1 MRAELARTLASLHA
15 PEWRA
20 RYGNEFEAL
29 LVDLP
34 ASPFNLADVAASIV
48 ASRRRSLAVAAVFA
62 AALFL
67 TLVGFAKLAGP
78 AGVAFSRHLSRP
90 IACVLFVNHAHRSR
104 PPCALG

>member
-20 RYGNEFEAL
+20 RYGGEFESL
-29 LVDLP
+29 LRDLP

-48 ASRRRSLAVAAVFA
+48 VSRRRSLVFA
-62 AALFL
+62 VSLFAALLF
-67 TLVGFAKLAGP
+67 TLMGFAKLAGP
-78 AGVAFSRHLSRP
+78 GVAFSKHLSRP
-90 IACVLFVNHAHRSR
+90 TACVLFVNHPHKVR